1 MARQDFPGRVGW
13 LRRLC
18 GGLVAEAM
26 WGVRN
31 AGNKAQLRP
40 AGAGALPELGKIM
53 CHTHELSAM
62 ATRWD
67 IYSSLEEILALS

>member
-26 WGVRN
+26 WWVGCGGYVVRN

-40 AGAGALPELGKIM
+40 AGAGALPELVTVSPDCSVLVVEAK
-53 CHTHELSAM
+53 
-62 ATRWD
+62 
-67 IYSSLEEILALS
+67 

>member
-1 MARQDFPGRVGW
+1 MVGW

-18 GGLVAEAM
+18 GGWVVEAM

-40 AGAGALPELGKIM
+40 AGAGALPELGKNKSTDPMGYCNKIFAP
-53 CHTHELSAM
+53 HDVAGDYVIEH
-62 ATRWD
+62 
-67 IYSSLEEILALS
+67 